1 MPFFG
6 GCRHGSAPAGPVR
19 DPFNGEIN
27 EAANGRRSERR
38 MCMKRMI
45 TLLLALAICFGLM
58 PVAAFAQAM
67 PFTDVPD
74 DAFYYNA
81 VAWAVEEEITTGM
94 TPTTFGPD
102 EDCTRGH
109 VVTFLWRLAG
119 CPAPQGDAMPF
130 VDVEPNE
137 YYTDAILWAV
147 EQGITEGMD
156 ETHFAPQE
164 VCTRAQIVVFLW
176 RFFGKESA
184 EGLSNPFSDVVSGEW
199 YTSAIVW
206 AAARAIADGMPDKTF
221 AFADTCTRGHAVTF
235 LYRAAKLMEE
245 LEEPDELGLKLV
257 DDASTVNRGD
267 MLRASTY
274 TLTSANDGI
283 STQAA
288 ITKTVKYFDVTLF
301 DYDTATINNA
311 THAADLAKDP
321 GLTEWKGFYFN
332 NGAPAAE
339 SYTYT
344 TEAQT
349 HTDLTWQQ
357 VMNGTYYSDEA
368 CTVRV
373 SVNAVTDGNG
383 TGEYEKVSVTRGELV
398 SNENTDDWVTLEGY
412 YCYHNGEYHLLQVW
426 RYGST
431 YWWGYQ
437 KAGGNYEYIKTES
450 SASENEA
457 PGFDVYQSHSVTGY
471 TLTAGG
477 NTLATLDGTDL
488 TQKVGVTLYSK
499 AGNQTT
505 GALSYAN
512 YNRWNKGGTGSDG
525 QKFYTGLVANK
536 LDANGNIVF
545 NVPEGGIFN
554 TDATVKQIYP
564 NVEMPFVYENGFYS
578 FNSSENGVYFKEDA
592 DQKSTSAS
600 ATEKRRLF
608 FDDGTPQN
616 NDMDYADGSKNVW
629 LPFDESNT
637 ISGADKSNYH
647 FGMIASI
654 PFTMTTNGRIS
665 ESDPN
670 STPIEFSFSGD
681 DDVWVFIDGELVI
694 DLGGIHNRLDA
705 KIDFAENK
713 VTYSV
718 TNNLAETQD
727 TGSYNDEDFDLE
739 QTLFENLISQNRTTF
754 AATDVHTL
762 TVFYLERGEGSSNCR
777 IRFNLPMK
785 DNLTVSKIANQYW
798 SKEEEKAISLSPEHQ
813 AVVNNMEFGFTL
825 YKSTDGGENY
835 TKVTNTPFLLMEN
848 GAVIGNSG
856 TDENGHFT
864 LKNGQSAKFI
874 GEFTGQIYYVVED
887 PVDTMGFYTPDYT
900 YGGTAADGFNWR
912 EGAPDDWAKA
922 TDVDDIPLQ
931 ELALNA
937 TQNKSYEVQVLGNQE
952 SNDSLNIV
960 CRNYLKYEM
969 PDISIIAND
978 VKLVIDYGLSVNIPD
993 ATNNDIASS
1002 GNTKKLVGISGPG
1015 MKIGGTPDENGL
1027 YTTEPTVDD
1036 SAAAALKFGTATL
1049 NDDGSITYTLN
1060 KQMTDVEVIDYLVY
1074 ASDETTTGSV
1084 TTTKYAAAIAHIY
1097 IIPATTMYYEEN
1109 FSNMVTFTT
1118 TESASPW
1125 RPEGT
1130 SAGYVQETGIV
1141 GTPDDSPYGSD
1152 VAYLNNSG
1160 DSNGTSMF
1168 VNVENQ
1174 TAGFRYT
1181 FTGTGTSFFA
1191 RTSKDTGYIYVRIEK
1206 KTGDNSWK
1214 GVSEYLRDTR
1224 YMDDNN
1230 PDRVLYNIPVYTSEG
1245 LEYGTYRLT
1254 CYVSKA
1260 NNGEKDIYGTQF
1272 YLDGIRVVNPLDT
1285 GSTLAAT
1292 ATSAY
1297 ATDGEAYM
1305 TSVTLRE
1312 KLLQNETGLDEDN
1325 KLIWKENDFVVFT
1338 DTNNEIVLA
1347 SEYESNGP
1355 KEEVYLNTDQKITF
1369 TLVDWDP
1376 NTNKLYMG
1384 MKAPCGEATVQVG
1397 KNNVITLKNSVDCYY
1412 EISKMCTIE
1421 NVNGHSTAT
1430 FTLTSTEGLV
1440 SLTNIKVTGTPEF
1453 AIINNTFDDDVIGGE
1468 NGFEP

>member
-1 MPFFG
+1 
-6 GCRHGSAPAGPVR
+6 
-19 DPFNGEIN
+19 
-27 EAANGRRSERR
+27 
-38 MCMKRMI
+38 MKRMI

-94 TPTTFGPD
+94 TPATFGPD
-102 EDCTRGH
+102 ENCTRGH

-119 CPAPQGDAMPF
+119 RPEPQGDAMPF

-147 EQGITEGMD
+147 EQDITEGMD
-156 ETHFAPQE
+156 ATHFDPQGE
-164 VCTRAQIVVFLW
+164 CTRAQIVVFLW

-199 YTSAIVW
+199 YTSAIIW
-206 AAARAIADGMPDKTF
+206 AAARAITNGMPDQTF
-221 AFADTCTRGHAVTF
+221 AYADTCTRGQVVTF

-245 LEEPDELGLKLV
+245 LEEPDEPGLKLV

-274 TLTSANDGI
+274 TLTSVNDGI

-288 ITKTVKYFDVTLF
+288 TTKTLKYFDVTLF

-311 THAADLAKDP
+311 THAADLAENP
-321 GLTEWKGFYFN
+321 SLTQWNGLYFN
-332 NGAPAAE
+332 NGSPVAE
-339 SYTYT
+339 SYAYT

-349 HTDLTWQQ
+349 YTDLTWQQ
-357 VMNGTYYSDEA
+357 VKNGTYYADEA
-368 CTVRV
+368 CTVKAT
-373 SVNAVTDGNG
+373 VNAVTSGS
-383 TGEYEKVSVTRGELV
+383 GEYKQVTVTRGDLISEHT
-398 SNENTDDWVTLEGY
+398 NTWTRCDGY
-412 YCYHNGEYHLLQVW
+412 YYRYNGNYYPIYA
-426 RYGST
+426 RRST
-431 YWWGYQ
+431 AGYDAYNYYYYYWGYS
-437 KAGGNYEYIKTES
+437 TTD
-450 SASENEA
+450 SASNVTNIVNYTDQNSSYNNT
-457 PGFDVYQSHSVTGY
+457 PFSVYQMEGTVTGY

-477 NTLATLDGTDL
+477 QTLATLDGTDL
-488 TQKVGVTLYSK
+488 DQKVGVTLYSK
-499 AGNQTT
+499 AGQQTT
-505 GALSYAN
+505 AALSYAN
-512 YNRWNKGGTGSDG
+512 YNRWDKGSTSPDG
-525 QKFYTGLVANK
+525 QKFYTGLAANK
-536 LDANGNIVF
+536 LDTKGNIVF

-554 TDATVKQIYP
+554 SDATVKQIYT
-564 NVEMPFVYENGFYS
+564 NVEMPFVYEDGFYS
-578 FNSSENGVYFKEDA
+578 FYSSENGVYFKEDA
-592 DQKSTSAS
+592 AQNSTSAT
-600 ATEKRRLF
+600 ATEKRRLY
-608 FDDGTPQN
+608 FDEGNPQN
-616 NDMDYADGSKNVW
+616 NNTDYADGSKNVW

-637 ISGADKSNYH
+637 ISDAKNSNYH

-665 ESDPN
+665 ESDPD

-705 KIDFAENK
+705 KIDFAENQ

-718 TNNLAETQD
+718 SNKLAGTQA
-727 TGSYNDEDFDLE
+727 TGSFNDEDFELE
-739 QTLFENLISQNRTTF
+739 QTLFGNLISQDRTTF
-754 AATDVHTL
+754 AATDMHTL

-798 SKEEEKAISLSPEHQ
+798 SVEDQEATNLSPEHQ
-813 AVVNNMEFGFTL
+813 AAVNNIQFGFTL

-848 GAVIGNSG
+848 GAVVANGG
-856 TDENGHFT
+856 TDSNGHFT

-887 PVDTMGFYTPDYT
+887 SVENMGFYTPDYS
-900 YGGTAADGFNWR
+900 YSGTSANGFKWREKAADNWTTV
-912 EGAPDDWAKA
+912 ENADEIG
-922 TDVDDIPLQ
+922 TQ

-937 TQNKSYEVQVLGNQE
+937 TENKSYEVQVLGNQE

-960 CRNYLKYEM
+960 CRNYLKHEM
-969 PDISIIAND
+969 PDISVIAND
-978 VKLVIDYGLSVNIPD
+978 VTLVVDYGLPVNIP
-993 ATNNDIASS
+993 ATYNDIVST
-1002 GNTKKLVGISGPG
+1002 GNTKKLVGFSGPG
-1015 MKIGGTPDENGL
+1015 MKIGGTQDEDGL
-1027 YTTEPTVDD
+1027 YITEPTVDD
-1036 SAAAALKFGTATL
+1036 SKAAELKFGTAKL

-1060 KQMTDVEVIDYLVY
+1060 KQMTDVEVIDYLVC
-1074 ASDETTTGSV
+1074 ASDEVTTGST

-1109 FSNMVTFTT
+1109 FSDMVTFTAT
-1118 TESASPW
+1118 DSESPW
-1125 RPEGT
+1125 AAEGT

-1141 GTPDDSPYGSD
+1141 GTPTDSPYGSD

-1160 DSNGTSMF
+1160 DSNGTSRF

-1191 RTSKDTGYIYVRIEK
+1191 RTSKDSGYIYVKIEAM
-1206 KTGDNSWK
+1206 GEDNKWHTER
-1214 GVSEYLRDTR
+1214 EYMRDTR
-1224 YMDDNN
+1224 YLDDEN
-1230 PDRVLYNIPVYTSEG
+1230 PNRILYNIPVYTCEG
-1245 LEYGTYRLT
+1245 LDYNTYRLT
-1254 CYVSKA
+1254 CYVYHS
-1260 NNGEKDIYGTQF
+1260 NNGTRGTEF
-1272 YLDGIRVVNPLDT
+1272 YLDGIRVVNPMDMASANA
-1285 GSTLAAT
+1285 GI

-1297 ATDGEAYM
+1297 TTDGEAYM

-1312 KLLQNETGLDEDN
+1312 KLLQNETDYGEDDE
-1325 KLIWKENDFVVFT
+1325 LIWKDDFVVFT
-1338 DTNNEIVLA
+1338 DSNGSIVLA
-1347 SEYESNGP
+1347 SEYQSNGP
-1355 KEEVYLNTDQKITF
+1355 KEEVYLNDGQRISF
-1369 TLVDWDP
+1369 TLVNWDA

-1384 MKAPCGEATVQVG
+1384 MKAPSGNATVKVG
-1397 KNNVITLKNSVDCYY
+1397 TNNTIELQNSVDCYY
-1412 EISKMCTIE
+1412 EITKLCSIDR
-1421 NVNGHSTAT
+1421 VGDQYTAT
-1430 FTLTSTEGLV
+1430 FTLESVEGLV

-1453 AIINNTFDDDVIGGE
+1453 AIITNSSDDDVIGGE
-1468 NGFEP
+1468 NGIEP